1 MSNIR
6 NVRLS
11 LPVNYML
18 LIGFKK
24 IKHDAVIVAFS
35 SPNNQAIALIFMQ
48 IAGTT
53 ALLQLEWNSH
63 RDMLCR
69 MILDLY

>member
-6 NVRLS
+6 NLCLS
-11 LPVNYML
+11 LAVNFLL
-18 LIGFKK
+18 LIRFFFLN
-24 IKHDAVIVAFS
+24 AVILAFS
-35 SPNNQAIALIFMQ
+35 SPNNQAILLIFMQ

-53 ALLQLEWNSH
+53 VLLQFEWNSH
-63 RDMLCR
+63 RDMPFR